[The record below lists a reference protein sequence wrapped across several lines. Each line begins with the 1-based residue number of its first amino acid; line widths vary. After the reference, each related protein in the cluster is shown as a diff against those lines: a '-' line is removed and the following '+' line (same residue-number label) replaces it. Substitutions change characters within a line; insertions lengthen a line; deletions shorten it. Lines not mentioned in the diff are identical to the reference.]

1 MNQVRKETDAP
12 DINNIGQQINDLLNM
27 NFENMFKRDQEH
39 EEEEEVQQTSSKVI
53 NPSNS

>member
-39 EEEEEVQQTSSKVI
+39 EEEEEV
-53 NPSNS
+53 